1 MKSEWNKYEKAAGPI
16 RNRAM
21 WECVIYLRRNTN
33 GSGIL
38 GWKKP
43 RDKYCAET

>member
-21 WECVIYLRRNTN
+21 WECRHMLKKKPQCC
-33 GSGIL
+33 GIP
-38 GWKKP
+38 GRKKP
-43 RDKYCAET
+43 RVR